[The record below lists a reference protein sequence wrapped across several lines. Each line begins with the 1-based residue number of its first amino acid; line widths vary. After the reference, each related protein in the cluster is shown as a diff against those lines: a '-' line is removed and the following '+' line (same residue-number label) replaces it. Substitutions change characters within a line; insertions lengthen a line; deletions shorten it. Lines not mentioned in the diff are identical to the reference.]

1 AIDAEGAAELARR
14 CEEAALVVDKRITN
28 SEGAGVS
35 AQQSHFFAGNTRGF
49 RGGYASSRHS
59 LSVSPIAG
67 RGNDMQRDFWYT
79 SERDARDMAKP
90 EAVGRYAA

>member
-1 AIDAEGAAELARR
+1 
-14 CEEAALVVDKRITN
+14 VDRRITN

-35 AQQSHFFAGNTRGF
+35 AQQSHFWAGNSRGF

-67 RGNDMQRDFWYT
+67 KG
-79 SERDARDMAKP
+79 ARH
-90 EAVGRYAA
+90 AARRLVQLHARRQ